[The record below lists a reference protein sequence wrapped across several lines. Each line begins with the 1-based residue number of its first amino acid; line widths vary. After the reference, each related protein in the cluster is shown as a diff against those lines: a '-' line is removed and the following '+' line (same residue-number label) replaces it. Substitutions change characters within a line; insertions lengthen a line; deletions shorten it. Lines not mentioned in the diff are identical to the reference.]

1 MSLITCQNVSLSFAQ
16 TPVLRDVTFSVE
28 KGDKIGCIGVNGSGK
43 TTLFRL
49 LTGELTPDEG
59 KLFFAADVKI
69 GCVEQHACHDS
80 PRTVYE
86 ELRSVFAPLMQMET
100 RLEELHKKVA
110 LTDGRVKEYI
120 EEQSALTDAFQAEGG
135 LTYVAR
141 THSALA
147 GLGFTKAEEALP
159 VSALSGGQRTKLS
172 LGKLLLSAPD
182 VMLLDEP
189 TNHLD
194 IDSVEWL
201 EDFLSK
207 FGGALIVI
215 SHDRYFLDKVTA
227 RTMELRGKRLT
238 VGKGGY
244 SAFIKNREQRL
255 ESDRREY
262 EKGMLEIERLQKMI
276 EQQKRFNRERNYITI
291 ASKEKQIERI
301 KASLPELPP
310 RESTFRLRFG
320 EVVRTGDEVIHAEG
334 LTKGYDGKLLF
345 RDVGFSVR
353 RGEKVFLLGPNGCG
367 KSTLLQI
374 LMHRL
379 PPDAGFCRF
388 GQNAVPGFF
397 EQSQTALIS
406 DKTVI
411 GEVYDAFP
419 RMTVPELRGYL
430 GAFCFKNDDIDKTMR
445 ALSGGERARVALLEL
460 ILKKPNLLL
469 LDEPTNHLDAA
480 SREILEEALAA
491 YEGTLFCVSH
501 DRYFVNRL
509 ADRILYFDGDA
520 VKSLEGNYDAYAEAR
535 RIKENAPQQSGAPG
549 KKPNAWQQ
557 TKDAR
562 KAERQKTAKLTKIER
577 ELQEIEARKEET
589 AALLQTPEVAA
600 DYEQVLALTAKLEEL
615 TAAADTLE
623 EAWLTLTED

>member
-1 MSLITCQNVSLSFAQ
+1 MSLITCQNLFLSFAQ
-16 TPVLRDVTFSVE
+16 NPVLRDVTFSVE
-28 KGDKIGCIGVNGSGK
+28 KGDKIGLIGTNGSGK

-69 GCVEQHACHDS
+69 GCVEQHACQGS

-86 ELRSVFAPLMQMET
+86 ELRSVFAPLMDMEA
-100 RLEELHKKVA
+100 RLEDLHKKVA
-110 LTDGRVKEYI
+110 LTDGKVRAYI
-120 EEQSALTDAFQAEGG
+120 EEQAALTDAFQAQGG

-147 GLGFTKAEEALP
+147 GLGFTKAEEDLP

-207 FGGALIVI
+207 FPGALLVI
-215 SHDRYFLDKVTA
+215 SHDRYFLDKVTSK
-227 RTMELRGKRLT
+227 TMELRGKRLT
-238 VGKGGY
+238 AGKGSY
-244 SAFIKNREQRL
+244 SAFVKTREQRL

-262 EKGMLEIERLQKMI
+262 EKGMLEIARIEKMI

-291 ASKEKQIERI
+291 ASKEKQIARI
-301 KASLPELPP
+301 KATLPELPP
-310 RESTFRLRFG
+310 KESTFRLRFG
-320 EVVRTGDEVIHAEG
+320 EVARTGDEALYAEE
-334 LTKGYDGKLLF
+334 LSKSYDGKTLF
-345 RDVGFSVR
+345 KNVSFTVL

-374 LMHRL
+374 LMHKL

-388 GQNAVPGFF
+388 GQNVQTGFF
-397 EQSQTALIS
+397 EQSQAALMTE
-406 DKTVI
+406 KTVI
-411 GEVYDAFP
+411 EEVYDAFP
-419 RMTVPELRGYL
+419 RFTVPELRGRL
-430 GAFCFKNDDIDKTMR
+430 GAFCFRGDDIDKPMR
-445 ALSGGERARVALLEL
+445 SLSGGERARVALLEL

-469 LDEPTNHLDAA
+469 LDEPTNNLDAA
-480 SREILEEALAA
+480 SREILEEALAD

-509 ADRILYFDGDA
+509 ADRILYFDGSE
-520 VKSLEGNYDAYAEAR
+520 VKSLDGNYDAYVQMRREKEAAPAGTETAE
-535 RIKENAPQQSGAPG
+535 

-562 KAERQKTAKLTKIER
+562 KAERQKTAKLSKIER
-577 ELQEIEARKEET
+577 ALSALEAEKEET
-589 AALLQTPEVAA
+589 AALLAAPEVAA
-600 DYEQVLALTAKLEEL
+600 DYEQVLTLTAKLEDL
-615 TAAADTLE
+615 TAQTDALE
-623 EAWLTLTED
+623 EAWLTLTES